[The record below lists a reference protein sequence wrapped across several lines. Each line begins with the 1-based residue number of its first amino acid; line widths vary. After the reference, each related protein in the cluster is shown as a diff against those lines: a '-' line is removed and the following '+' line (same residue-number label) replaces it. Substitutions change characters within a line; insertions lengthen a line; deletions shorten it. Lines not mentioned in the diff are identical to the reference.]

1 MDSAK
6 LLKELKAA
14 ICCQAERV
22 PKEWKT
28 MAQLAKDW
36 GMSVSQTIRLVRK
49 GIDLGTIEQKK
60 FRIPNGRRG
69 VYPTWHYRWKKG

>member
-1 MDSAK
+1 MDSAQ

-22 PKEWKT
+22 PAGWKT
-28 MAQLAKDW
+28 MAQLAKEW
-36 GMSVSQTIRLVRK
+36 GTSNSHTIRLVRK

-60 FRIPNGRRG
+60 FRILHERRG

>member
-1 MDSAK
+1 MDSTR

-22 PKEWKT
+22 PEGWKT
-28 MAQLAKDW
+28 MAQWAKEW
-36 GMSVSQTIRLVRK
+36 GTSISHTIRLVRK

-60 FRIPNGRRG
+60 FRVPNGRRG